1 MSETHSR
8 RSGEFTGVH
17 MALMLVAFFFV
28 IIAVNLTMAFFA
40 SSSWTG
46 LVVKNTYV
54 ASQEFNHKAEVG
66 RAQAALGW
74 NAALDIGDGRIAYR
88 LTRKGGSP
96 VHAAHATVTLR
107 RPVTDTQDRTLEL
120 LTDAAGTLIAETQIA
135 NGSWIIE
142 IDTEAGLDHPYRD
155 VRRISIAGG
164 RLR

>member
-96 VHAAHATVTLR
+96 VHAAHATTTLR

-120 LTDAAGTLIAETQIA
+120 LPDAAGTLIAETQIA
-135 NGSWIIE
+135 DGSWIIE
-142 IDTEAGLDHPYRD
+142 IDTQAGLDHPYRD

>member
-96 VHAAHATVTLR
+96 VHAAHATTTLR

-120 LTDAAGTLIAETQIA
+120 LPDAAGTLIAEAQIA
-135 NGSWIIE
+135 DGSWIIE

>member
-96 VHAAHATVTLR
+96 VHAAHATTTLR

-120 LTDAAGTLIAETQIA
+120 LPDAAGTLIAETQIA

>member
-88 LTRKGGSP
+88 LTRKGGSQ
-96 VHAAHATVTLR
+96 VHAAHASVTLR

-120 LTDAAGTLIAETQIA
+120 LPDAAGTLIAETQIA
-135 NGSWIIE
+135 DGSWIIE

>member
-28 IIAVNLTMAFFA
+28 IIAVNLTMAIFA

-54 ASQEFNHKAEVG
+54 ASQEFNNKAEVG

-120 LTDAAGTLIAETQIA
+120 LPDAAGTLIAETQIA
-135 NGSWIIE
+135 DGSWIIE

>member
-96 VHAAHATVTLR
+96 VHAAHATTTLR

-120 LTDAAGTLIAETQIA
+120 LPDAAGTLIAETQIA
-135 NGSWIIE
+135 DGSWIIE

>member
-54 ASQEFNHKAEVG
+54 ASQEFNNKAEVG

-96 VHAAHATVTLR
+96 VHAAHATATLR

-120 LTDAAGTLIAETQIA
+120 LPDAAGTLIAETQIA
-135 NGSWIIE
+135 DGSWIIE